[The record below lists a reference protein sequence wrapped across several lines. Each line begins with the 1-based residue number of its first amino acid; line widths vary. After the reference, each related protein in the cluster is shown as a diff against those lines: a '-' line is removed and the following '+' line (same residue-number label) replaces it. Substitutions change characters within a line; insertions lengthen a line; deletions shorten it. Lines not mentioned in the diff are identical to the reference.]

1 MNKSSIFLIGFM
13 GAGKTAVG
21 KPLSLLTHQ
30 PFYDADRVIETEMGL
45 SIPDLFHTYGEHWF
59 RGKESETI
67 DRLTQLSSIVLAT
80 GGGAIL
86 NPDNRLH
93 LKTFGHVVYLRAR
106 LDTLWERIKNTADSR
121 PLLQDKNVYQ
131 KMQTLL
137 NERTT
142 LYEETADSIVDTDD
156 CTLDEIAMTV
166 FEIVGAQ

>member
-21 KPLSLLTHQ
+21 KRLSLLIHQ
-30 PFYDADRVIETEMGL
+30 PFYDADHVIETETGL
-45 SIPDLFHTYGEHWF
+45 SISNLFHTYGEHWF

-67 DRLTQLSSIVLAT
+67 DRLTQLPSIVLAT

-106 LDTLWERIKNTADSR
+106 LDTLWERIKNTR
-121 PLLQDKNVYQ
+121 INF
-131 KMQTLL
+131 
-137 NERTT
+137 RF
-142 LYEETADSIVDTDD
+142 
-156 CTLDEIAMTV
+156 V
-166 FEIVGAQ
+166 FFSAW